1 MILSDDAGQ
10 AAATAPDQPPSHEG
24 EQPIHLEPFHNHTV
38 ILFFTF
44 TTAFSKLHEIFN
56 TLL

>member
-24 EQPIHLEPFHNHTV
+24 EQPIHLQSSS
-38 ILFFTF
+38 
-44 TTAFSKLHEIFN
+44 FSLSLQYLVNYMRYEHFIIKQ
-56 TLL
+56 TLY